1 MLSFIAIVRKEE
13 GACYGVEF
21 PDFPGC
27 FSAGDTLEEARVN
40 AHDALKGHLSM
51 LSEDGDPI
59 PAPSP
64 LETLMSLP
72 EYRDAAAFLVS
83 VPDQHSV
90 RLNISFPSALV
101 AKVDTYAK
109 ARHMSRSAFLAMAA
123 NQAMQA
129 RP

>member
-1 MLSFIAIVRKEE
+1 
-13 GACYGVEF
+13 
-21 PDFPGC
+21 
-27 FSAGDTLEEARVN
+27 
-40 AHDALKGHLSM
+40 
-51 LSEDGDPI
+51 
-59 PAPSP
+59 
-64 LETLMSLP
+64 
-72 EYRDAAAFLVS
+72 
-83 VPDQHSV
+83 V

>member
-1 MLSFIAIVRKEE
+1 
-13 GACYGVEF
+13 
-21 PDFPGC
+21 
-27 FSAGDTLEEARVN
+27 
-40 AHDALKGHLSM
+40 
-51 LSEDGDPI
+51 
-59 PAPSP
+59 
-64 LETLMSLP
+64 MSLP